1 MFTSRAE
8 YRLLL
13 RIDNADLRLTPIGRA
28 VGLVAGDRWER
39 FEARRRRYVAN
50 LTTLDRVR
58 VRDHCG
64 DSVTA
69 SQLLKRPGVRL
80 ERLLDENHVS
90 LELDEAVRD
99 TDIASAETAVKYDG
113 YLKQESAR
121 VRRTQREEHRRIPE
135 GFPFLKVPG
144 LSKEIIDRLSQ
155 VRPETL
161 GQASRVPGVTPAAV
175 AVLGV
180 FIDRLSATSGQR

>member
-13 RIDNADLRLTPIGRA
+13 RIDNADLRLTPIGREA
-28 VGLVAGDRWER
+28 GLVSDGQWDR
-39 FEARRRRYVAN
+39 FEGRRQRYLAN
-50 LTTLDRVR
+50 LTTLETVR

-69 SQLLKRPGVRL
+69 SRLLKQPSVRL
-80 ERLLDENHVS
+80 ERLLDERHLS
-90 LELDEAVRD
+90 LDLDEATRD

-113 YLKQESAR
+113 YLKQELAR
-121 VRRTQREEHRRIPE
+121 VRRARKEEHRSIPE
-135 GFPFLKVPG
+135 GFPFSKVPG

-161 GQASRVPGVTPAAV
+161 GQASRVPGVTPAAM

-180 FIDRLSATSGQR
+180 FIDRFPATPGHR